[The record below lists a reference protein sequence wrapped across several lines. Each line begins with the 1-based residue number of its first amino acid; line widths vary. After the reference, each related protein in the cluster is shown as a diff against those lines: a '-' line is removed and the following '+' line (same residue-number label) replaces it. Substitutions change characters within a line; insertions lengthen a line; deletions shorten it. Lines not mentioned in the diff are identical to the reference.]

1 MVAKDQRPVQRPAGG
16 LDIAS
21 SPYFGRIGVQTVT
34 LLSVMDVDFRKF
46 IVRTHAVMESM
57 VTAQGGV
64 FDVGID
70 ELTRLFVTAIH
81 SRVQHTRLKNGY
93 PRQASFIHPKTGWVV
108 PTQFAYVANGVGV
121 VRFSD
126 GLEIVPEMSDAALQL
141 VMTQEEWHA
150 LAVRLRGYEPLGVR
164 LVHALESRELG
175 DEKLMQII
183 PVVTPVGDITYTS
196 VEPATGTHFL
206 TAATLGIAPVD
217 VPIDIPRM
225 WLPQYTVDSRRLV
238 AFFPRFAQVSEAAS

>member
-1 MVAKDQRPVQRPAGG
+1 MVAKDRPAREIRPTGG

-21 SPYFGRIGVQTVT
+21 SPYLGRIGVQKVT
-34 LLSVMDVDFRKF
+34 LLSVMDVDFQKF
-46 IVRTHAVMESM
+46 IVHTHATMESM

-64 FDVGID
+64 FDVEIE
-70 ELTRLFVTAIH
+70 ELTRLFVTALH
-81 SRVQHTRLKNGY
+81 SRVQHTRQKNAY
-93 PRQASFIHPKTGWVV
+93 PKQSQFIHPKSGWVI

-126 GLEIVPEMSDAALQL
+126 GLEIVPELSDAALQM

-164 LVHALESRELG
+164 LVHTLESRELG

-183 PVVTPVGDITYTS
+183 PVVAPNGEIVYTS
-196 VEPATGTHFL
+196 SEPATGTHFL
-206 TAATLGIAPVD
+206 TASALGIAPVD
-217 VPIDIPRM
+217 VPIDIPRH
-225 WLPQYTVDSRRLV
+225 WLPQYTVDARRLV
-238 AFFPRFAQVSEAAS
+238 AFFPRFTQVSEAG

>member
-1 MVAKDQRPVQRPAGG
+1 MVAKDRPVQRPVGG

-21 SPYFGRIGVQTVT
+21 SPYLGRIGVQEVT
-34 LLSVMDVDFRKF
+34 LLSVMDVDFQRF
-46 IVRTHAVMESM
+46 IVHTHSSMESM

-64 FDVGID
+64 FDVTVE
-70 ELTRLFVTAIH
+70 ELTRLFVTALH
-81 SRVQHTRLKNGY
+81 SRVQHTRQKNSY
-93 PRQASFIHPKTGWVV
+93 PRQAPYIHPKSGWTI

-164 LVHALESRELG
+164 LVHTLESRELG

-183 PVVTPVGDITYTS
+183 PVVAPNGEIVYTS
-196 VEPATGTHFL
+196 SEPATGTHFL
-206 TAATLGIAPVD
+206 TAATLGIAAVD
-217 VPIDIPRM
+217 VPIGIPRT

-238 AFFPRFAQVSEAAS
+238 AFFPRFTQVSEAG